1 MSSIQRAAAVTSATE
16 EAIGKAEHA
25 LEAPRLINAL
35 GVYVDRWSVVT
46 NLRTAKAGLD
56 AAIAVAE
63 SCNWPTSADYL
74 EV

>member
-1 MSSIQRAAAVTSATE
+1 MSVLKNAAAITSACE
-16 EAIGKAEHA
+16 EAIGKANRA

-35 GVYVDRWSVVT
+35 GVYVDRWTVVT
-46 NLRTAKAGLD
+46 NLRTARAGLD

-63 SCNWPTSADYL
+63 PCQWPTSGDYL

>member
-1 MSSIQRAAAVTSATE
+1 MQEFVRSSASRRAPL
-16 EAIGKAEHA
+16 AI
-25 LEAPRLINAL
+25 
-35 GVYVDRWSVVT
+35 YVDRWTVVC

-63 SCNWPTSADYL
+63 SCQWPTSGDWL

>member
-1 MSSIQRAAAVTSATE
+1 MNAIERAAAVTAACEVGIT
-16 EAIGKAEHA
+16 KAQHA
-25 LEAPRLINAL
+25 LEAPRLINPLAI
-35 GVYVDRWSVVT
+35 YVDRWTVVC

-63 SCNWPTSADYL
+63 SCQWPTSGDWL

>member
-1 MSSIQRAAAVTSATE
+1 MSPIQRAAAVTTACE
-16 EAIGKAEHA
+16 EAIAKANHA
-25 LEAPRLINAL
+25 LKAPRLINSL
-35 GVYVDRWSVVT
+35 GVYVDRWTVVT

-63 SCNWPTSADYL
+63 SCQWPTPGDWL

>member
-1 MSSIQRAAAVTSATE
+1 MPALKRAAAVTSACE
-16 EAIGKAEHA
+16 EAIAKANHA
-25 LEAPRLINAL
+25 LEAPRLINSL
-35 GVYVDRWSVVT
+35 GIYADRWTVVS

-63 SCNWPTSADYL
+63 SCAWPTSADYL